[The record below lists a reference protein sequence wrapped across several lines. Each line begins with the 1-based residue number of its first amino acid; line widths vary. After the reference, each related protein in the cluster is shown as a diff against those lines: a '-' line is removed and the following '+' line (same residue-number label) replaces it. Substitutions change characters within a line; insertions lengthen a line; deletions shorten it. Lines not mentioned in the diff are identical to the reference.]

1 MAWLPSSGPEKLLAM
16 WTKSDMKYWRRSKR
30 ATIWGYFM
38 GKEWHE
44 IQSRNLCNVNVR
56 LLIFILLYD
65 GLDEQI
71 HKIPPLYQSM
81 VHQIQWIARV
91 QILYLR
97 PTTYLGCDLTML
109 RIQTKAS
116 SWLLGSSMDK
126 KISSDFFI
134 KIPKY
139 LYSRKRVEA
148 WIRLFGKA

>member
-65 GLDEQI
+65 GLGRWANSQDSTTVPIKSIWFIKFSELQEF
-71 HKIPPLYQSM
+71 KYCT
-81 VHQIQWIARV
+81 
-91 QILYLR
+91 Y
-97 PTTYLGCDLTML
+97 TYLPHICAVVWPCCAYKQQQDL
-109 RIQTKAS
+109 II
-116 SWLLGSSMDK
+116 G
-126 KISSDFFI
+126 
-134 KIPKY
+134 IP
-139 LYSRKRVEA
+139 
-148 WIRLFGKA
+148 IID

>member
-65 GLDEQI
+65 GLGRWANSQDSTS
-71 HKIPPLYQSM
+71 IP
-81 VHQIQWIARV
+81 IN
-91 QILYLR
+91 
-97 PTTYLGCDLTML
+97 
-109 RIQTKAS
+109 
-116 SWLLGSSMDK
+116 GSSNSVSCK
-126 KISSDFFI
+126 SSNIVPIHAYHIFVLWSGHVVHTNNSKFLIIGIPIIDSSFI
-134 KIPKY
+134 I
-139 LYSRKRVEA
+139 LVWIKRFQKFQMVFEQMSPL
-148 WIRLFGKA
+148 IR

>member
-71 HKIPPLYQSM
+71 HKIPPLYQSNQFGSSNSVNCKSSNIVPIPTYHIFVLWSGHV
-81 VHQIQWIARV
+81 VH
-91 QILYLR
+91 
-97 PTTYLGCDLTML
+97 TNNSKT
-109 RIQTKAS
+109 
-116 SWLLGSSMDK
+116 WLLGSQLLINPS
-126 KISSDFFI
+126 
-134 KIPKY
+134 
-139 LYSRKRVEA
+139 
-148 WIRLFGKA
+148 

>member
-91 QILYLR
+91 QILYLYTCL
-97 PTTYLGCDLTML
+97 PHICAVVWPCCAYKQQQVLDY
-109 RIQTKAS
+109 
-116 SWLLGSSMDK
+116 WDPNYW
-126 KISSDFFI
+126 FI
-134 KIPKY
+134 
-139 LYSRKRVEA
+139 LYNTSIIVV
-148 WIRLFGKA
+148 

>member
-81 VHQIQWIARV
+81 VHQIQWVARV
-91 QILYLR
+91 QILYLYM
-97 PTTYLGCDLTML
+97 PTTYLCCGLAML
-109 RIQTKAS
+109 CIQTTARLDYWDPNY
-116 SWLLGSSMDK
+116 WLILHNTSMDK
-126 KISSDFFI
+126 KISKNS
-134 KIPKY
+134 
-139 LYSRKRVEA
+139 
-148 WIRLFGKA
+148 

>member
-91 QILYLR
+91 QILYL
-97 PTTYLGCDLTML
+97 PHIWAVAMPCCAYKQQQVLDYWDLVW
-109 RIQTKAS
+109 I
-116 SWLLGSSMDK
+116 K
-126 KISSDFFI
+126 KFQVISFLKFLST
-134 KIPKY
+134 
-139 LYSRKRVEA
+139 
-148 WIRLFGKA
+148 

>member
-56 LLIFILLYD
+56 LLIFILLWWIRWANSQD
-65 GLDEQI
+65 STT
-71 HKIPPLYQSM
+71 IPINGSSNT
-81 VHQIQWIARV
+81 VNCKSSNIV
-91 QILYLR
+91 
-97 PTTYLGCDLTML
+97 PTTYLGCGHAML
-109 RIQTKAS
+109 RIQTTTS

-126 KISSDFFI
+126 KISSDFFF
-134 KIPKY
+134 KIPKYY